1 MAGPLPPDGE
11 LTVCFAHAAYRGLE
25 RMRARGLPFR
35 GFEVRARDELDARI
49 GEADVLVVSG
59 MWRNDLPALAPR
71 LRFVQSYSAGTD
83 QYDREVFRAR
93 GIRLASAAGANA
105 EAVAEHAVA
114 LMLAAK
120 RRLPAARDDQHRRHW
135 SGMKSAFADRED
147 EIAGKAALVVGMG
160 RIGARLI
167 ELLKAFRMTVLGVR
181 ADPSRGAEGA
191 DEVHGLA
198 ALPQLLPR
206 ADFVV
211 LVCPLTPETSGL
223 IGAGA
228 LAAMKPS
235 AWLVNCA
242 RGKVCNEAAL
252 IEALGARRIAGA
264 ALDVTAEEP
273 LPPESPLWSLPNALL
288 TPHTAGETCA
298 YEDNVLDLLAEN
310 VRRLQRGEATLVN
323 GIV

>member
-1 MAGPLPPDGE
+1 VSFPD
-11 LTVCFAHAAYRGLE
+11 TPTICFAHAAYRGLE
-25 RMRARGLPFR
+25 RMNARGLPYQ
-35 GFEVRARDELDARI
+35 GFEVRDREALDRRI

-59 MWRNDLPALAPR
+59 LWRNDLPALAPR
-71 LRFVQSYSAGTD
+71 LGFIQSYSAGTD
-83 QYDREVFRAR
+83 QYDRAVLRAH

-114 LMLAAK
+114 LMLGVK
-120 RRLPAARDDQHRRHW
+120 RRLFAARDDQHRRHW

-147 EIAGKAALVVGMG
+147 EIAGKTALVIGMG
-160 RIGARLI
+160 RIGTRLI

-198 ALPQLLPR
+198 GLPRLLPR

-211 LVCPLTPETSGL
+211 LVCPLTPETTGL
-223 IGAGA
+223 IGEAA

-242 RGKVCNEAAL
+242 RGKVCDEAAL
-252 IEALGARRIAGA
+252 IAALQAGRIAGA
-264 ALDVTAEEP
+264 ALDVMVTEP
-273 LPPESPLWSLPNALL
+273 LPPDNPLWALPNAVL
-288 TPHTAGETCA
+288 TPHTGGETCA

-310 VRRLQRGEATLVN
+310 IGRLRRGEAALAN
-323 GIV
+323 QIV